1 MPGAPNVCRN
11 IVIWEQLSVRK
22 AAGLMDAHIQRSVV
36 FAKTHRRWHD
46 KSSQARE
53 GLHAKTFVGQG
64 TQIVSTIAHGVEHG
78 VYLELR
84 SAFGGDYKI
93 LEQARDNNLSVLIN
107 QLQALFAGYGV
118 TFRGLAG
125 RFGYQTPSYYSGE

>member
-1 MPGAPNVCRN
+1 MPGAANVCRN
-11 IVIWEQLSVRK
+11 ITIWELGSVRQ
-22 AAGLMDAHIQRSVV
+22 AAGLMDAHIQRSVT
-36 FAKTHRRWHD
+36 FAKTNRKWQD

-53 GLHAKTFVGQG
+53 GLQGRTFVGQG
-64 TQIVSTIAHGVEHG
+64 TQIVSSIAHGVEHG

-84 SAFGGDYKI
+84 AAFAGDYKI
-93 LEQARDNNLSVLIN
+93 LEEARDYNLSLLIN
-107 QLQALFAGYGV
+107 QLRALFEGYGV